1 MSETKVNLYAVYG
14 ITHTWEDE
22 PFDESALPARIVPN
36 VTIESVSSMFT
47 ESSFDLFAASLS
59 PDDLKSLRAVK
70 YAVVERFQR
79 KTTFH
84 GEEEQKFDIGQT
96 IYSLAACL
104 RLIRPMRQFAMR
116 IHGVLKDDGTLDV
129 GGFDHPVHLMEVPAI
144 QKDFR
149 LRNRDIQEFQALAPQ
164 FQEAMAGEHWKF
176 RMPLSLH
183 DAAHFIDNEWKAR
196 MSLMCSAIEAIYTSQ
211 TPDRQHSGS
220 RVAKARI
227 KWFLGESTSIYA
239 PGDVQSFSRG
249 GKEPTLADVLD
260 DLYTVRNCIAHGD
273 RVPDKYF
280 LGYWSGSPYGSAQAN
295 FISVL
300 EEAASFVVRAS
311 LLKILKDDLLHHF
324 KDGPESQAY
333 FASYS
338 LVRSNL

>member
-1 MSETKVNLYAVYG
+1 MSDTKINLYAVYG
-14 ITHTWEDE
+14 ITHPWEDE
-22 PFDESALPARIVPN
+22 PFDESALPAQILPN
-36 VTIESVSSMFT
+36 VTIENVASMFT
-47 ESSFDLFAASLS
+47 KNSFDLFAGSLS
-59 PDDLKSLRAVK
+59 PNDLKSLRAVK
-70 YAVVERFQR
+70 YAVVERFR
-79 KTTFH
+79 KPSFH

-96 IYSLAACL
+96 VYNLAACL
-104 RLIRPMRQFAMR
+104 RLIRPMRQFSMR
-116 IHGVLKDDGTLDV
+116 IHGVLKADGKLDV

-149 LRNRDIQEFQALAPQ
+149 LRNRDIQEFQTVASQ
-164 FQEAMAGEHWKF
+164 FQNAMAGEYWKF

-183 DAAHFIDNEWKAR
+183 EAAHFIDNQWKAR

-220 RVAKARI
+220 KVAKARI
-227 KWFLGESTSIYA
+227 KWFLGEGTSIYA
-239 PGDVQSFSRG
+239 PGDVQSFNRG

-280 LGYWSGSPYGSAQAN
+280 SGYWSGSPYDSAQTN

-300 EEAASFVVRAS
+300 EEAASFIVRAS
-311 LLKILKDDLLHHF
+311 LLRILKDKLLLHF
-324 KDGPESQAY
+324 KGSPESQAY
-333 FASYS
+333 FAGHN
-338 LVRSNL
+338 LVRAKL

>member
-1 MSETKVNLYAVYG
+1 MGDTKVNLYAVYG
-14 ITHTWEDE
+14 ISHPWEDE
-22 PFDESALPARIVPN
+22 PFNEAVLPAHIVPN
-36 VTIESVSSMFT
+36 VAIENVTAMFS
-47 ESSFDLFAASLS
+47 EGSFDLFATSLS

-70 YAVVERFQR
+70 YAVVERFQ
-79 KTTFH
+79 TTGFH

-96 IYSLAACL
+96 IYNLAACL

-116 IHGVLKDDGTLDV
+116 IHGVLKDDGKLDV

-149 LRNRDIQEFQALAPQ
+149 LRNRDIEEFQTVAPQ
-164 FQEAMAGEHWKF
+164 FQNAMAGEFWKF

-183 DAAHFIDNEWKAR
+183 EAAHFIDNQWKAR

-220 RVAKARI
+220 KVAKARI
-227 KWFLGESTSIYA
+227 KWFLAESTPIYA

-273 RVPDKYF
+273 RVPDKF
-280 LGYWSGSPYGSAQAN
+280 FSGYWSGSPYDSAQAN

-300 EEAASFVVRAS
+300 EEAASFIVRAS
-311 LLKILKDDLLHHF
+311 LLKILKDNLLYHF
-324 KDGPESQAY
+324 RGGPESQAY
-333 FASYS
+333 FASHN
-338 LVRSNL
+338 LVRSKL